1 MKKILTIILAIVLA
15 TFMFV
20 GCGPKTPD
28 SGTLDLTQY
37 EEDSPAATAAP
48 VEASPS
54 LTPAQEVWN
63 GDWFGYMWVTSTKG
77 AYSHLEDDVYNAFL
91 FIDLNENDEGTL
103 EIYLEDDDYPIVKA
117 NVIADDYHIEAVDG
131 IFKDTELDARM
142 WWARFDEDL
151 EGHQIL
157 IADNYDDPEGDG
169 SFHYMLVFRPWG
181 EPWEQEEREGMR
193 MPPGY
198 ADYVASLESGG
209 SGGGGGT
216 STSAPATGGN
226 AVVSPGA
233 AGTLSVAVPA
243 SGWGHMVFE
252 SAISDPD
259 PYGVKVFL
267 DTGDDYD
274 SLFSLGLSISVFQ
287 GGQMFEMNIKK
298 SDFKGVK
305 DLPQV
310 SLGNYTWN
318 GYTGDYYDVPTTLLW
333 TEDGSDIISV
343 QIGLKNSKQELSLD
357 DADVKAIISSITLSR

>member
-1 MKKILTIILAIVLA
+1 MS
-15 TFMFV
+15 FV
-20 GCGPKTPD
+20 FAGCGAK
-28 SGTLDLTQY
+28 
-37 EEDSPAATAAP
+37 EAP
-48 VEASPS
+48 VELLPADTAPAAEEPAAAPS
-54 LTPAQEVWN
+54 VTETLTPAQEVWN
-63 GDWFGYMWVTSTKG
+63 GKWYGYMWVTGTKG
-77 AYSHLEDDVYNAFL
+77 AYDHLEDDVYNAYL
-91 FIDLNENDEGTL
+91 FIDLNENDEGTF
-103 EIYLEDDDYPIVKA
+103 EIYLENDEYPMVIA

-131 IFKDTELDARM
+131 MFKDTELDARM
-142 WWARFDEDL
+142 WWTRFDEDM

-169 SFHYMLVFRPWG
+169 SFHYMFVFRPWG
-181 EPWEQEEREGMR
+181 ELWEQEEREGLR

-209 SGGGGGT
+209 TGGGGGT
-216 STSAPATGGN
+216 STSAPASSGGN
-226 AVVSPGA
+226 NVVSPGA
-233 AGTLSVAVPA
+233 AGTLSVAVPS

-287 GGQMFEMNIKK
+287 GGQMFEMNLKK
-298 SDFKGVK
+298 SDFIGVK

-318 GYTGDYYDVPTTLLW
+318 AYTGDYYDVPTTLLW

-343 QIGLKNSKQELSLD
+343 QIGLKNSKQTLSLD
-357 DADVKAIISSITLSR
+357 DADVKAIISSITLTR